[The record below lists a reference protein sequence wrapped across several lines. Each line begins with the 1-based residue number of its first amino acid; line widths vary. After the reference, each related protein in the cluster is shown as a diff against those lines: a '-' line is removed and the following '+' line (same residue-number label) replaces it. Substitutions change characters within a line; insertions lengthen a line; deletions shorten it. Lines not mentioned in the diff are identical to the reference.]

1 MIAPKRFA
9 REVRENRER
18 PRRKWKIEKPMTVGI
33 VAACEGSRYYVGAC
47 DEALSYG
54 TQAADVGAHKM
65 MWFGDWCFVF
75 AGALSSTELIVERIR
90 YAVSTDD
97 SALKREH
104 IIDTVRRAYQARV
117 TEWTEQRHFAPLGI
131 TIDKFFKTGKAKLGE
146 KAAADL
152 LRVIDDDYQ
161 QNFWDEV
168 LVIGWGITP
177 LALTIYKKTPRDDG
191 LYGKDG
197 MAVIGSGGDSALATL
212 FLLEH
217 GSHRTLE
224 ETIYSVAAAKFSS
237 EAHGIGKST
246 RMWIGRKRL
255 PSDKDKSPNRMLN
268 PDEIE
273 ELRTVWEKYG
283 RPRIPRQAM
292 NAVAD
297 IVSDL
302 GDEKINNRISI
313 QSMIKRVNRRK

>member
-1 MIAPKRFA
+1 
-9 REVRENRER
+9 
-18 PRRKWKIEKPMTVGI
+18 
-33 VAACEGSRYYVGAC
+33 
-47 DEALSYG
+47 
-54 TQAADVGAHKM
+54 
-65 MWFGDWCFVF
+65 
-75 AGALSSTELIVERIR
+75 
-90 YAVSTDD
+90 
-97 SALKREH
+97 
-104 IIDTVRRAYQARV
+104 
-117 TEWTEQRHFAPLGI
+117 
-131 TIDKFFKTGKAKLGE
+131 LGE